1 MPLIHLTTFIEAPVQ
16 KVFDLSRDI
25 SWHEKSMK
33 HTGEKAVAGVT
44 MGLINLGESVTW
56 KAKHVGK
63 QRYLTM
69 KITEMQAPNNFTNEM
84 TKGDFKSIKH
94 QHFFKSIENGTL
106 MIDLFE
112 FKTPYGVV
120 GSLFNQLYLT
130 NYLKR
135 LLELRNKQLKEAA
148 ERH

>member
-1 MPLIHLTTFIEAPVQ
+1 MI
-16 KVFDLSRDI
+16 
-25 SWHEKSMK
+25 
-33 HTGEKAVAGVT
+33 
-44 MGLINLGESVTW
+44 
-56 KAKHVGK
+56 
-63 QRYLTM
+63 
-69 KITEMQAPNNFTNEM
+69 
-84 TKGDFKSIKH
+84 KGDFKSIKH